1 MEIITSGLN
10 KFNSAIQEEK
20 VEDMAENSITIS
32 AGYALET
39 ISRTIGNKILDYI
52 FEFIQ
57 PKLGSEDWGQR
68 YVGMLTF
75 ASIIDGPDANSMMNI
90 ISGAY
95 EPIV

>member
-1 MEIITSGLN
+1 MAGLN
-10 KFNSAIQEEK
+10 KFNSATQEEK

-39 ISRTIGNKILDYI
+39 IARTIGNKVTDNI

-57 PKLGSEDWGQR
+57 PKLLSQDWGQR

-75 ASIIDGPDANSMMNI
+75 ASIIDGPDAN
-90 ISGAY
+90 
-95 EPIV
+95 